1 MDIGTHALASLALS
15 RAILPRAPKLL
26 WAWTIPAGII
36 ADVDGL
42 SAAWGPATYLAW
54 YRGYLHSL
62 VASIVV
68 ACVFASFYRL
78 CVSGDMRLRLNVRS
92 VFIASL
98 LVQWLHLALDATQW
112 QGVELFWPF
121 RNTRVAADWLPSV
134 DPWIIAILI
143 AAVALPEFFHLV
155 SSEIGAKDRKPHGFA
170 AAIVGLTIV
179 LIYVGLRADL
189 HGTAVAVLQN
199 RTYLGEAPRHV
210 GAFSEFTSL
219 VTWRGLAETESALHE
234 LDVHVRA
241 TRFSMLDPGINLFK
255 PEPSPLLQAAQASKA
270 AKLFLRVARF
280 PRATVQKMDGGSEV
294 QIRDLR
300 YAAAGEIKHEPA
312 VTVDFDAGGK
322 LISEQIVWASRDT
335 PR

>member
-1 MDIGTHALASLALS
+1 V
-15 RAILPRAPKLL
+15 R
-26 WAWTIPAGII
+26 
-36 ADVDGL
+36 L
-42 SAAWGPATYLAW
+42 SA
-54 YRGYLHSL
+54 
-62 VASIVV
+62 
-68 ACVFASFYRL
+68 
-78 CVSGDMRLRLNVRS
+78 RS

-98 LVQWLHLALDATQW
+98 LVQWLHLALDAAQW

-121 RNTRVAADWLPSV
+121 RSTRIAADWLPSV
-134 DPWIIAILI
+134 DPWIIAMLI
-143 AAVALPEFFHLV
+143 ATVALPEFFHLV
-155 SSEIGAKDRKPHGFA
+155 SSEIGAKDRRPRGFA

-179 LIYVGLRADL
+179 IVYIGSRADL
-189 HGTAVAVLQN
+189 HGTAIAVLQN
-199 RTYLGEAPRHV
+199 RTYVGESPRQV

-255 PEPSPLLQAAQASKA
+255 PEPSPLLQAAQASES

-300 YAAAGEIKHEPA
+300 YAAAGEIKREPT
-312 VTVDFDAGGK
+312 VIVDFDASGK
-322 LISEQIVWASRDT
+322 IISQEIVWASRDT